1 MSIKSNNVKT
11 FIKDAGTKNQLFVFA
26 GSDSAN
32 TTSNSNQSTID
43 VWRQSDFSVRVGQN
57 SLSPVV
63 PNIKWTPM
71 IPYKPWSAIRQNTE
85 NFYAYNN
92 QNGYVYLCI
101 SDNSDNRSDLF
112 GSFVSRVRPTH
123 TTGIVRYSDGYSW
136 KPLYKITPTIE
147 RFITSKW
154 IPVVSFDTF
163 DSDDLQVQLQQTR
176 TFCDDSAT
184 TEVGKCAL
192 YSKNAISTDGDDGTI
207 EFEKGELFTVAYDIK
222 CSDCFYLS
230 KNNDSFVGV
239 FYSDNET
246 VESNIDIVDKY
257 DEIGSLI
264 SQNKLSSASPYYYLY
279 DVNTNDNLEE
289 GSVVSVFIDL
299 SSFSRKQL
307 VALVENPELTITSNS
322 GSGASIRLKTILQD
336 DQYIING
343 IELLSSGSGYK
354 DISVS
359 INSGYVT
366 GNLDTD
372 LFASKIEVNLDTID
386 GLAFD
391 PVTVLDA
398 QHVMIDTKVDT
409 SSFTTAGIQL
419 PNAINFFGLIQN
431 PTGISGSPN
440 ITTGSN
446 LNKKLDYIF
455 RTTVKVA
462 VSAGSSAQ
470 LPETDELY
478 NITYDV
484 PFGNTT
490 TSKTA
495 REIKVGG
502 VVALSSTTQNTE
514 LKNVIYDETDYLL
527 NKSLT
532 GNVKT
537 SQIKSIVSK
546 PSFTQYSGKNLS
558 TTKLS
563 DEITIS
569 DVDSVIIRINMVK
582 GM

>member
-26 GSDSAN
+26 GSDTSN

-63 PNIKWTPM
+63 PNIKWTPT
-71 IPYKPWSAIRQNTE
+71 IPYRPWSSIKQNTE
-85 NFYAYNN
+85 NYYAYNN

-101 SDNSDNRSDLF
+101 SDNTDNRSDLF
-112 GSFVSRVRPTH
+112 GNFVSKVRPTH

-154 IPVVSFDTF
+154 IPVISFDTF

-184 TEVGKCAL
+184 TEIGKCAL

-239 FYSDNET
+239 FYSDGET

-289 GSVVSVFIDL
+289 GSIVSVFIDL

-307 VALVENPELTITSNS
+307 VALVENPELTVSSNS
-322 GSGASIRLKTILQD
+322 GSGGKIRLKTILQD

-343 IELLSSGSGYK
+343 IELLSVGSGYK
-354 DISVS
+354 DISVTLD
-359 INSGYVT
+359 SGYVT
-366 GNLDTD
+366 GNLDTT
-372 LFASKIEVNLDTID
+372 LFVSKIEINL
-386 GLAFD
+386 
-391 PVTVLDA
+391 
-398 QHVMIDTKVDT
+398 K
-409 SSFTTAGIQL
+409 
-419 PNAINFFGLIQN
+419 
-431 PTGISGSPN
+431 
-440 ITTGSN
+440 
-446 LNKKLDYIF
+446 
-455 RTTVKVA
+455 
-462 VSAGSSAQ
+462 
-470 LPETDELY
+470 
-478 NITYDV
+478 
-484 PFGNTT
+484 
-490 TSKTA
+490 
-495 REIKVGG
+495 
-502 VVALSSTTQNTE
+502 
-514 LKNVIYDETDYLL
+514 
-527 NKSLT
+527 
-532 GNVKT
+532 
-537 SQIKSIVSK
+537 
-546 PSFTQYSGKNLS
+546 
-558 TTKLS
+558 
-563 DEITIS
+563 
-569 DVDSVIIRINMVK
+569 
-582 GM
+582 